1 MDCGEW
7 CLCLCLS
14 YYLGCGTLFAG
25 TICYEEYISYKKIK
39 NEYQNFTRENG
50 TNPSINITT
59 IGQKD
64 YERLHPPRNVVLSR
78 IEEEDESITEY

>member
-1 MDCGEW
+1 MDCSQW
-7 CLCLCLS
+7 CICCCLS
-14 YYLGCGTLFAG
+14 YYLGCGSLFIG
-25 TICYEEYISYKKIK
+25 TICYEEYKSYKKIK
-39 NEYQNFTRENG
+39 NEYQNFARENG

-64 YERLHPPRNVVLSR
+64 YERLYPLRNVVLSR